1 MRSAREPQAS
11 TVSIYGS
18 DIKYWIY
25 HPEQSRTILMLHGFR
40 GNHIG
45 LKYIIAGLSG
55 YRIITPDL
63 PGFGESTPMTDRL
76 HDITGYSDFT
86 REFTLGLRLKQPV
99 LLGHSFGSIIAA
111 HLAARNP
118 ELFER
123 LILLNPIAVKPGGG
137 IKAVPTQ
144 FVKAYYWLGTYS
156 SSNWSRRILV
166 SRTFSRL
173 MSLSLSR
180 TKDKNIR
187 NIVYNHHLSDLQQAQ
202 NREVIAKSFAES
214 ISKTALD
221 DAARIT
227 LDTLL
232 IAGDKDPIATLAA
245 QRQLKDVI
253 PTAKLIII
261 PKVGH
266 LIHLETPRPAAEAIA
281 QYLG

>member
-1 MRSAREPQAS
+1 MRSAVDPQAS

-45 LKYIIAGLSG
+45 LKYIIAGLNG
-55 YRIITPDL
+55 YCIIVPDL
-63 PGFGESTPMTDRL
+63 PGFGESTPMTDRS
-76 HDITGYSDFT
+76 HDITGYGDFA
-86 REFTLGLRLKQPV
+86 REFTTRLRLKQPV

-111 HLAARNP
+111 HLAARSP

-137 IKAVPTQ
+137 IKAAPTQ

-166 SRTFSRL
+166 SRTFSHL

-187 NIVYNHHLSDLQQAQ
+187 NIVYNHHLSDLEQPQ

-245 QRQLKDVI
+245 QRHLKDTI
-253 PTAKLIII
+253 PTAQLIII